1 MNHRATIIAI
11 ITGTLA
17 QTACRTTR
25 NSHVSTDIQHDTH
38 GIWRSISDKNV
49 SIFDDI
55 TIFRDT
61 IAGWP
66 IPIRSNDTTERREN
80 AQPYRM
86 IRRTSIQMQEQNTH
100 KVNNVIRELE
110 TQRTID
116 ESTRSG
122 GAISSKLRTFFYVCV
137 SVFIITL
144 LMNRKHN
151 E

>member
-1 MNHRATIIAI
+1 MSHRITIIAI
-11 ITGTLA
+11 IAGTLT
-17 QTACRTTR
+17 QTACKTTKS
-25 NSHVSTDIQHDTH
+25 SHVSTDIQHDTH

-66 IPIRSNDTTERREN
+66 IPIRSNDTTERRET

-86 IRRTSIQMQEQNTH
+86 IRRTSIQVQEQNTH

-110 TQRTID
+110 KNSTIK
-116 ESTRSG
+116 ECTRSG
-122 GAISSKLRTFFYVCV
+122 GAVSSKFKTFFYVCV

-144 LMNRKHN
+144 VLNRKHN